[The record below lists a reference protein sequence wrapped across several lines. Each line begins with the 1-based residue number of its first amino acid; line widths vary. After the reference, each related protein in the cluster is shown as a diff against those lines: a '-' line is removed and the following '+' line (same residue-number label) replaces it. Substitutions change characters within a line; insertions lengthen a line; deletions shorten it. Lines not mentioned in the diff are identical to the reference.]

1 MSTFTLETGFGLLGC
16 GMLVILIGVLI
27 IWKVINTI
35 EDNKQRREKLEREKI
50 DGLM

>member
-1 MSTFTLETGFGLLGC
+1 MLL
-16 GMLVILIGVLI
+16 ILIGALI

>member
-16 GMLVILIGVLI
+16 GMLVILIGALI
-27 IWKVINTI
+27 MWKVINTI